1 MPSGIRKVQRQ
12 TQASDSSW
20 TVRLFW
26 RGAFR
31 IFRVS
36 VATLLAASLLA
47 LCGCESDRA
56 VIWQAHVK
64 SPDGHYQVNAATTQ
78 QSGPGNA
85 ALYTEVELSQRDG
98 DAGGDILDLSHSDV
112 SELVGG
118 PVTVTWVNST
128 TLHLEYNPA
137 SDVTLQVVKAGGV
150 NIESSPRSR

>member
-26 RGAFR
+26 RGAVR

-36 VATLLAASLLA
+36 VAALLAASLLA

-85 ALYTEVELSQRDG
+85 ALYTEVKLSQRDD
-98 DAGGDILDLSHSDV
+98 DAGVDILGLSHSDV

-118 PVTVTWVNST
+118 PVSVTWVNNT
-128 TLHLEYNPA
+128 TLHLEYDPVSEVDFQA
-137 SDVTLQVVKAGGV
+137 VKSSGV
-150 NIESSPRSR
+150 NIELSPRSR